1 MPKQMSSRDAAARPA
16 ADAPAGP
23 PANFEA
29 AIDELEKLVAQME
42 AGELSLEDSLAAHKR
57 GLELAQFCQGLLA
70 RAQQQVRVLEQDTLK
85 ALSDAA
91 PGE

>member
-1 MPKQMSSRDAAARPA
+1 MPKQTSSRDAAADTA
-16 ADAPAGP
+16 ASS

-29 AIDELEKLVAQME
+29 AINELEKLVARME
-42 AGELSLEDSLAAHKR
+42 SGELSLEDSLAAHKR

-85 ALSDAA
+85 ALSEVA

>member
-1 MPKQMSSRDAAARPA
+1 MPKQTSSRDAAADIA
-16 ADAPAGP
+16 AGS

-29 AIDELEKLVAQME
+29 AINELEKLVARME
-42 AGELSLEDSLAAHKR
+42 SGELSLEDSLAAHKR

-85 ALSDAA
+85 ALSEVA